1 MKKLLGIVVL
11 GLLWCNTTFAA
22 DKVRILKGYLKD
34 ENEKVNLLTKAIYAS
49 YLDSCSGLNTKYYS
63 LVEKTPDYADSWNA
77 DTRRVEIFESTKLD
91 INCLEKKFEHHL
103 KNYPVESFGSSVS
116 VPFDEI
122 IVRKQDTVS
131 NGITFDMI
139 AITSLFS
146 QQCGERCKFST
157 EVILIHEGK
166 YWYMRGSNDRGVE
179 SKFINKDTILIRNLM
194 STHRRNYFFD
204 INTKLFTELPDGG
217 LEFKKDHILVKGQK
231 SYFEGGGAFWFDSKI
246 NYAGERIELINSGN
260 TCEDIIRFQEWLQ
273 KAMKKQGLQE
283 FCVWTKY

>member
-1 MKKLLGIVVL
+1 MKKLLGIMVL

-49 YLDSCSGLNTKYYS
+49 YLDSCSGSNTKYYS

-91 INCLEKKFEHHL
+91 INCLEKKFEHHQ
-103 KNYPVESFGSSVS
+103 KNYPVESWIGGSVA
-116 VPFDEI
+116 FDEI
-122 IVRKQDTVS
+122 IIRKQNTVS

-139 AITSLFS
+139 EIASLFS
-146 QQCGERCKFST
+146 QQCGERCKFSN
-157 EVILIHEGK
+157 EVILIYEGK
-166 YWYMRGSNDRGVE
+166 YWYMRGSNDRGGE

-194 STHRRNYFFD
+194 TTHVRNYIFD
-204 INTKLFTELPDGG
+204 INTKLFTSLPNGG

-231 SYFEGGGAFWFDSKI
+231 SYFEGGGAFWFESKRT
-246 NYAGERIELINSGN
+246 YSGEIIELISEGN
-260 TCEDIIRFQEWLQ
+260 TCEDIMMFHESIQ

-283 FCVWTKY
+283 FCVTTY

>member
-1 MKKLLGIVVL
+1 MKKLFLYIFL
-11 GLLWCNTTFAA
+11 GLLWCNATYAA
-22 DKVRILKGYLKD
+22 DKVQIFKGYLKEKD
-34 ENEKVNLLTKAIYAS
+34 EKVKLLTKAIYAS
-49 YLDSCSGLNTKYYS
+49 YLDGCSGSNTKYYS
-63 LVEKTPDYADSWNA
+63 LVDKVPDYVDSWNA
-77 DTRRVEIFESTKLD
+77 DIRSVEIFESTKLD

-103 KNYPVESFGSSVS
+103 KNYPVESFGSSGS

-122 IVRKQDTVS
+122 IIRKQDTMS

-139 AITSLFS
+139 VITSLFS
-146 QQCGERCKFST
+146 QQCGERCKFSN
-157 EVILIHEGK
+157 EVILIYKEK
-166 YWYMRGSNDRGVE
+166 YWYIRGSNDRGVE
-179 SKFINKDTILIRNLM
+179 SKFINKDTILVRNLM

>member
-1 MKKLLGIVVL
+1 MKKLLGILVL
-11 GLLWCNTTFAA
+11 GLLWCNATYAA
-22 DKVRILKGYLKD
+22 DKVQIFKGYLKEKD
-34 ENEKVNLLTKAIYAS
+34 EKVKLLTKAIYAS
-49 YLDSCSGLNTKYYS
+49 YLDGCSGSNTKYYS
-63 LVEKTPDYADSWNA
+63 LVDKVPDYVDSWVA
-77 DTRRVEIFESTKLD
+77 DTRSVEIFESTKLD

-103 KNYPVESFGSSVS
+103 KNYLVESLGSSGS

-139 AITSLFS
+139 VITSLFS
-146 QQCGERCKFST
+146 QECGERCKFSN
-157 EVILIHEGK
+157 EVILIHKGQ
-166 YWYMRGSNDRGVE
+166 YWYIRGSNDRGVE
-179 SKFINKDTILIRNLM
+179 SKFINKDTILVRNLM

-260 TCEDIIRFQEWLQ
+260 TCEDITRFQEWLQ
-273 KAMKKQGLQE
+273 KAIKKQGLQE

>member
-1 MKKLLGIVVL
+1 MKKLLAILVL
-11 GLLWCNTTFAA
+11 SLLWCNATYAA
-22 DKVRILKGYLKD
+22 DKVQIFKGYLKEKD
-34 ENEKVNLLTKAIYAS
+34 EKVKLLTKAIYAS
-49 YLDSCSGLNTKYYS
+49 YLDSCSGSNTKYYS
-63 LVEKTPDYADSWNA
+63 LVEKAPDYADSWNA
-77 DTRRVEIFESTKLD
+77 DTRSVEIFESTKLD

-103 KNYPVESFGSSVS
+103 KNYPVESLGSSGS

-139 AITSLFS
+139 VITSLFS
-146 QQCGERCKFST
+146 QECGERCKFSN

-194 STHRRNYFFD
+194 TTHRRNYFFD
-204 INTKLFTELPDGG
+204 INTKLFTSLPDGG

-231 SYFEGGGAFWFDSKI
+231 SYFEGGGAFWFDSKR
-246 NYAGERIELINSGN
+246 NYAGEIIELISEGN
-260 TCEDIIRFQEWLQ
+260 TCEDITRFYESIQ

-283 FCVWTKY
+283 FCVTRY

>member
-1 MKKLLGIVVL
+1 MKKAIGIIIL
-11 GLLWCNTTFAA
+11 GLLWCNTAYAA
-22 DKVRILKGYLKD
+22 DKVQIFKGYLKEKD
-34 ENEKVNLLTKAIYAS
+34 EKVKLLTKAIYAS
-49 YLDSCSGLNTKYYS
+49 YLDGCSGSNTKYYS
-63 LVEKTPDYADSWNA
+63 LVDKVPDYVDSWNA
-77 DTRRVEIFESTKLD
+77 DTRSVEIFESTKLD

-103 KNYPVESFGSSVS
+103 KNYPVESFGSSGS

-139 AITSLFS
+139 VITSLFS
-146 QQCGERCKFST
+146 QQCGERCKFSN

-194 STHRRNYFFD
+194 TTHRRNYFFD
-204 INTKLFTELPDGG
+204 INTKLFTSLPNGG
-217 LEFKKDHILVKGQK
+217 LEFKKDHILVTGQK
-231 SYFEGGGAFWFDSKI
+231 SYFNGGGAFWFESKR
-246 NYAGERIELINSGN
+246 NYSGKIIELISEGN
-260 TCEDIIRFQEWLQ
+260 TCEDITRFHVSIQ

-283 FCVWTKY
+283 FCVTRY

>member
-1 MKKLLGIVVL
+1 MKKLLGILVL
-11 GLLWCNTTFAA
+11 GLLWCNATYAA
-22 DKVRILKGYLKD
+22 DKVQIFKGYLKEKD
-34 ENEKVNLLTKAIYAS
+34 EKVKLLTKAIYAS
-49 YLDSCSGLNTKYYS
+49 YLDGCSDSNTKYYS
-63 LVEKTPDYADSWNA
+63 LVDKVPDYVDSWNA
-77 DTRRVEIFESTKLD
+77 DTRSVEIFESTKLD

-103 KNYPVESFGSSVS
+103 KNYPVESLGSSGS

-139 AITSLFS
+139 VITSLFS
-146 QQCGERCKFST
+146 QECGERCKFSN

-194 STHRRNYFFD
+194 TTHRRNYFFD
-204 INTKLFTELPDGG
+204 INTKLFTSLPNGG

-231 SYFEGGGAFWFDSKI
+231 SYFEGGGAFWFDSKR
-246 NYAGERIELINSGN
+246 NYSGKIIELISNGN
-260 TCEDIIRFQEWLQ
+260 TCRDITWFQEWLQ
-273 KAMKKQGLQE
+273 KAMIKQGVLE
-283 FCVWTKY
+283 FCVTRY

>member
-1 MKKLLGIVVL
+1 MI
-11 GLLWCNTTFAA
+11 FQ
-22 DKVRILKGYLKD
+22 GYLKEKD
-34 ENEKVNLLTKAIYAS
+34 EKVKLLTKAIYAS
-49 YLDSCSGLNTKYYS
+49 YLDSCSGSNTKYYS
-63 LVEKTPDYADSWNA
+63 LVDKKVPGVA
-77 DTRRVEIFESTKLD
+77 DTRRVEIFESTKID

-103 KNYPVESFGSSVS
+103 KNYPVESLGSSGS

-139 AITSLFS
+139 VITSLFS
-146 QQCGERCKFST
+146 QQCGERCKFSN

-179 SKFINKDTILIRNLM
+179 SKFINKDTIHIRNLM

-204 INTKLFTELPDGG
+204 INTKLFTSLPNGG
-217 LEFKKDHILVKGQK
+217 LEFKKDHILVTGQK
-231 SYFEGGGAFWFDSKI
+231 SYFEGGGAFWFDSKR
-246 NYAGERIELINSGN
+246 NYSGEIIELISEGN
-260 TCEDIIRFQEWLQ
+260 TCEDITRFYESIQ

-283 FCVWTKY
+283 FCVTRY